1 MSKKKFYLVT
11 LMTTIAYNNIYL
23 DKIDGGW
30 IFFKLMD
37 CGDNKFYK
45 SAIKAA
51 QEALKYYEYK

>member
-1 MSKKKFYLVT
+1 
-11 LMTTIAYNNIYL
+11 MTTIAYNNIYL